1 MNKKE
6 LEVYVDAIER
16 TVSRNDSATYRQL
29 DNLSIRINKLKSELD
44 GEHNR
49 ISVLAPKVDM
59 LVVENM
65 SLQQDIS
72 YTKDLAVRLLG
83 ILQRSGIL
91 EEAVDGN
98 DLFQMHS
105 TVDTLRRYPLY
116 KINKVVTR
124 V

>member
-1 MNKKE
+1 MYGKKIKE
-6 LEVYVDAIER
+6 IKDYVNSLSH
-16 TVSRNDSATYRQL
+16 TVSRDRKYL
-29 DNLSIRINKLKSELD
+29 ESEID
-44 GEHNR
+44 TEHNR

-59 LVVENM
+59 LVIENM
-65 SLQQDIS
+65 KLRQDIS
-72 YTKDLAVRLLG
+72 STKDLAERLLG

-116 KINKVVTR
+116 KINKVVTKCR
-124 V
+124 A